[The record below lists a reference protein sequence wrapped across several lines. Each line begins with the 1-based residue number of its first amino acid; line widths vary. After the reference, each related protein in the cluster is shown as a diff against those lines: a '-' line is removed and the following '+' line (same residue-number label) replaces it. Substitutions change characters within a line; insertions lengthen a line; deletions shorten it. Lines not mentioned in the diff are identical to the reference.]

1 MFRLGKRIVLPFH
14 DVVAGSFSI
23 DRSAFPKVMVRYV
36 GAISDDAF
44 RAHLADFSALLAGG
58 KRYGVVFDATSAER
72 PSAVQ
77 RRMQSDWIERNKSD
91 IRAMCV
97 GGAFAITSPFVRGAM
112 QAILWVSP
120 MPFEHVLFATVPE
133 AEEWVDGA
141 LARRGLR

>member
-1 MFRLGKRIVLPFH
+1 M
-14 DVVAGSFSI
+14 AGSFTI
-23 DRSAFPKVMVRYV
+23 DRSAFPKVIVRYV

-44 RAHLADFSALLAGG
+44 RAHLVDFSALLSSGR
-58 KRYGVVFDATSAER
+58 RYGVVFDATDAER

-77 RRMQSDWIERNKSD
+77 RRMQSDWIAQNTSD

-120 MPFEHVLFATVPE
+120 MPFEHVLFGTVRE
-133 AEEWVDGA
+133 AEEWIEGV
-141 LARRGLR
+141 LVRRGLR